1 MMDGRL
7 DRALLLALAV
17 GIAAGTAATVTSI
30 GFPYAFGAAFNA
42 LQVRRKREQR
52 EQRNRLK
59 SEKIKKAPGKPKESQ
74 IYREILQKAL
84 IDWKDIDV
92 SLDNFPY
99 YLSDNTKTALLDSVY
114 TFLKRPEF
122 IKYVSNLASVSPRIL
137 VTGPPGSE
145 IYQETLV
152 KGLGRYL
159 QINVLVLDCTD
170 VLLEAREMQPS
181 NLQKTA
187 DQFPNVPL
195 ASSNMNG
202 DVKSKDK
209 SHIHASTLKS
219 PDPITSPVNN
229 CRKKIPDMGLRSV
242 SEWSVVKQP
251 DSDAEDK
258 SMLVTV
264 PSQPVVSGTT
274 VDPPKRLF
282 RKGDRVRYVGPSNG
296 PTTPNLPVSS
306 HRGSSGG
313 KGPLVGSKGRV
324 ILLLEEN
331 PNKVGVRF
339 DKPVYGG
346 NNMVDL
352 CEDGYGYF
360 CNVLE
365 LRLEHSVGEDENKI
379 MFDALIDILSG
390 EASKEPLV
398 LFIKDVERSMMGN
411 LEHYK
416 KLEQLDKAES
426 RVVIIGSH
434 TMDFQKD
441 KGSFGTYSA
450 SKSGNSLAP
459 LLDLPF
465 LDNFMS
471 RLEDIKGESS
481 KSSRALF
488 KLFPTRIYL
497 QQPQDETVA
506 MDWNQQIEQDMERLK
521 AEANRQQLCM
531 VMGSSGV
538 ICRDLAELE
547 IKNHMLT
554 HDMAEKVVGWAVSHH
569 LQKDNE
575 PIFYNGKL
583 VITAESMQHSLTE
596 LLSVQRTSP
605 TKKSLKDVTC
615 DNEFEKILI
624 SEVIPPDELGV
635 TFDSIG
641 ALENVK
647 EALREL
653 VMLPL
658 QRPELFAKGQLRK
671 PCRGLLLFG
680 PPGTG
685 KTMLAKAVATEA
697 GANFINISMSTIASK
712 WFGEA
717 EKYVKAVFTLANKIA
732 PSVIFIDEVD
742 SMLGRRGKDSEHS
755 AMRKLKNEFMA
766 SWDGLRTRD
775 KERVLVLAATN
786 RPFDLDEAVIRRFP
800 RRLMVDL
807 PDAENRAKILKVI
820 LVDEDLAPEFN
831 MEELAA
837 ATDGYSGSDLKSL
850 CTTAAY
856 QRIRELLDQ
865 ESKERERAKSEGQP
879 PPLISKA
886 PELRPI
892 SMGDVQK
899 AMEKVR
905 SSVSADAR
913 SILELRQWNEQ
924 YGEGGT
930 RKVMTLSYFM

>member
-1 MMDGRL
+1 NLMDGRL
-7 DRALLLALAV
+7 DKALLLALAV

-30 GFPYAFGAAFNA
+30 GFPYAFSAAFNA

-52 EQRNRLK
+52 ELRNRLK
-59 SEKIKKAPGKPKESQ
+59 SEKGKKTPGKPKESQ
-74 IYREILQKAL
+74 IYKEILQRAL
-84 IDWKDIDV
+84 TDWKDIDV

-99 YLSDNTKTALLDSVY
+99 FLSENTKTALLDSVY
-114 TFLKRPEF
+114 TFLKRPEY
-122 IKYVSNLASVSPRIL
+122 IKYVSNLATVSPRIL
-137 VTGPPGSE
+137 LTGPPE
-145 IYQETLV
+145 YEPFAL
-152 KGLGRYL
+152 
-159 QINVLVLDCTD
+159 
-170 VLLEAREMQPS
+170 
-181 NLQKTA
+181 
-187 DQFPNVPL
+187 
-195 ASSNMNG
+195 
-202 DVKSKDK
+202 KSK
-209 SHIHASTLKS
+209 
-219 PDPITSPVNN
+219 
-229 CRKKIPDMGLRSV
+229 G
-242 SEWSVVKQP
+242 
-251 DSDAEDK
+251 
-258 SMLVTV
+258 
-264 PSQPVVSGTT
+264 
-274 VDPPKRLF
+274 KRLF
-282 RKGDRVRYVGPSNG
+282 GTSR
-296 PTTPNLPVSS
+296 VSS
-306 HRGSSGG
+306 TGIVKTIILLRLSTVMRIQESCGIGTVASTWVRFGYGYGDPGTRIGYNSKRIKALYRGQYGFHSSIQEHTNRVIESGMWDQVMDQLRLVYPFLHIVVLLG
-313 KGPLVGSKGRV
+313 KGPSVGSKGRV

-379 MFDALIDILSG
+379 MFDALIDILSS

-441 KGSFGTYSA
+441 KGAFGSYST
-450 SKSGNSLAP
+450 SKSGSSLAP

-471 RLEDIKGESS
+471 RIEDIKGESA

-488 KLFPTRIYL
+488 KLFPSRIYL
-497 QQPQDETVA
+497 QQPQDENVA
-506 MDWNQQIEQDMERLK
+506 LEWNRQIEQDTERLK
-521 AEANRQQLCM
+521 AEANRQQLRM

-538 ICRDLAELE
+538 ICKDLVELE
-547 IKNHMLT
+547 IKNQMLT
-554 HDMAEKVVGWAVSHH
+554 HDMAEKVVGWAVSCH
-569 LQKDNE
+569 LQKDGE
-575 PIFYNGKL
+575 PVLFNGKL
-583 VITAESMQHSLTE
+583 AITAESMQHSLTE
-596 LLSVQRTSP
+596 LLSVQRASP
-605 TKKSLKDVTC
+605 MKKSLKDVTC
-615 DNEFEKILI
+615 DNEFEKILL

-641 ALENVK
+641 ALDNVK

-697 GANFINISMSTIASK
+697 GANFINISMSTITSK

-807 PDAENRAKILKVI
+807 PDAENRSKILKVI

-831 MEELAA
+831 VLELAA

-856 QRIRELLDQ
+856 ERIRELLDQ
-865 ESKERERAKSEGQP
+865 ESKEREKAKSEGRV
-879 PPLISKA
+879 PPLTAKT

-892 SMGDVQK
+892 SMDDMLK

-905 SSVSADAR
+905 SSVSGDAR
-913 SILELRQWNEQ
+913 SILELRQWNDE
-924 YGEGGT
+924 YGEGGS
-930 RKVMTLSYFM
+930 KK

>member
-1 MMDGRL
+1 MDGRL
-7 DRALLLALAV
+7 DKALFLALAV

-30 GFPYAFGAAFNA
+30 SFPYACGAAFNA

-52 EQRNRLK
+52 ELRNRLK
-59 SEKIKKAPGKPKESQ
+59 SEKSKKSPSKPKESQ
-74 IYREILQKAL
+74 IYKEILHRAL
-84 IDWKDIDV
+84 IEWKDIVV
-92 SLDNFPY
+92 SLDDFPY
-99 YLSDNTKTALLDSVY
+99 FLSDNTKTALLDSVY
-114 TFLKRPEF
+114 TFLKRPEYV
-122 IKYVSNLASVSPRIL
+122 KYVSNLVSVSPRIL

-152 KGLGRYL
+152 KGLARSL
-159 QINVLVLDCTD
+159 QVNMLVLDFTD
-170 VLLEAREMQPS
+170 ILLEARELQPS
-181 NLQKTA
+181 NLQKTTNQIPEA
-187 DQFPNVPL
+187 PL
-195 ASSNMNG
+195 ASSKTNG
-202 DVKSKDK
+202 EVNSKEKSNTSAANLKSKD
-209 SHIHASTLKS
+209 STASST
-219 PDPITSPVNN
+219 NN
-229 CRKKIPDMGLRSV
+229 CRKKKPDMGLRTV

-251 DSDAEDK
+251 DSDPEDK
-258 SMLVTV
+258 SMLVKV
-264 PSQPVVSGTT
+264 PSQSVISGTT
-274 VDPPKRLF
+274 IDPPKRLF

-296 PTTPNLPVSS
+296 PTTPGLPVAS
-306 HRGSSGG
+306 HRGSTGG
-313 KGPLVGSKGRV
+313 KGPSIGSKGRV

-379 MFDALIDILSG
+379 MFDALIDLLGS
-390 EASKEPLV
+390 EASKEPLL

-416 KLEQLDKAES
+416 KLEQLDKTES

-441 KGSFGTYSA
+441 KGSFGSYST
-450 SKSGNSLAP
+450 SKSGSSLAP

-471 RLEDIKGESS
+471 RIEDIKGESS

-488 KLFPTRIYL
+488 KLFPARIYL
-497 QQPQDETVA
+497 QQPQDENVA
-506 MDWNQQIEQDMERLK
+506 MEWNHQIEQDTEILK
-521 AEANRQQLCM
+521 AEANRQQLRM

-547 IKNHMLT
+547 IKNQMLT
-554 HDMAEKVVGWAVSHH
+554 HDMAEKVVGWAVSRH
-569 LQKDNE
+569 LQNDGE
-575 PIFYNGKL
+575 PVLFNGRL
-583 VITAESMQHSLTE
+583 VITAESMQQSLTE
-596 LLSVQRTSP
+596 LLSVQRASP
-605 TKKSLKDVTC
+605 MKKSLKDVTC
-615 DNEFEKILI
+615 DNDFEKILL

-641 ALENVK
+641 ALDNVK

-658 QRPELFAKGQLRK
+658 QRPELFTKGQLRK

-697 GANFINISMSTIASK
+697 GANFINISMSTITSK

-807 PDAENRAKILKVI
+807 PDTENRSKILKVI

-837 ATDGYSGSDLKSL
+837 VTDGYSGSDLKSL

-856 QRIRELLDQ
+856 ERIRELLDQ
-865 ESKERERAKSEGQP
+865 ESKERERAKSEGRLP
-879 PPLISKA
+879 PPTTKT

-892 SMGDVQK
+892 SMDDMRK

-905 SSVSADAR
+905 SSLTTSCKRCYV
-913 SILELRQWNEQ
+913 I
-924 YGEGGT
+924 
-930 RKVMTLSYFM
+930 RKINQRT

>member
-1 MMDGRL
+1 MAENLLDGRL
-7 DRALLLALAV
+7 DRAVFLALAV
-17 GIAAGTAATVTSI
+17 GIAAGTAATITSI
-30 GFPYAFGAAFNA
+30 CFPYAFGSVCTA
-42 LQVRRKREQR
+42 LQARRKREQR

-59 SEKIKKAPGKPKESQ
+59 SEKMKKTPHKPKECQ
-74 IYREILQKAL
+74 IYREILQRAL
-84 IDWKDIDV
+84 TRWKDIDV

-99 YLSDNTKTALLDSVY
+99 FLSDNTKTALLDAMYV
-114 TFLKRPEF
+114 FLKRPEY
-122 IKYVSNLASVSPRIL
+122 IKYVSNLVTVCSRIL
-137 VTGPPGSE
+137 LTGPPGSE
-145 IYQETLV
+145 VYQEILV
-152 KGLGRYL
+152 KGLAHYL
-159 QINVLVLDCTD
+159 QVNILVLDCTD
-170 VLLEAREMQPS
+170 ILLEARELQPS
-181 NLQKTA
+181 NLQKVDLYTNGPVSPSTA
-187 DQFPNVPL
+187 
-195 ASSNMNG
+195 NG
-202 DVKSKDK
+202 ENKSKDVVP
-209 SHIHASTLKS
+209 SLI
-219 PDPITSPVNN
+219 NN
-229 CRKKIPDMGLRSV
+229 RQNKNPDMGLRSV
-242 SEWSVVKQP
+242 SQWSVEKQP
-251 DSDAEDK
+251 NTVPEDK
-258 SMLVTV
+258 
-264 PSQPVVSGTT
+264 PVVMTIPPQSIISGTST
-274 VDPPKRLF
+274 DSPRRLF

-296 PTTPNLPVSS
+296 SSTASFAVSA
-306 HRGSSGG
+306 HRGSSGS
-313 KGPLVGSKGRV
+313 KGPSVGAKGRV
-324 ILLLEEN
+324 ILLLDEN

-365 LRLEHSVGEDENKI
+365 LRLEHSVGEDENKT
-379 MFDALIDILSG
+379 MLDALIDVLSS

-398 LFIKDVERSMMGN
+398 LFIKDVERSIIGN

-416 KLEQLDKAES
+416 KLEQLFKAES

-441 KGSFGTYSA
+441 KGNVGTYST

-459 LLDLPF
+459 LLDLSF

-471 RLEDIKGESS
+471 RLDDMKGEGS
-481 KSSRALF
+481 KSSRSLF

-497 QQPQDETVA
+497 QQPQDENMA
-506 MDWNQQIEQDMERLK
+506 MDWNQQLEQDIERLK
-521 AEANRQQLCM
+521 AEANRQQLRM
-531 VMGSSGV
+531 VMGSSG
-538 ICRDLAELE
+538 ITCKDLAELE
-547 IKNHMLT
+547 IKSHILT
-554 HDMAEKVVGWAVSHH
+554 YDMAEKVVGWAVSHQ
-569 LQKDNE
+569 LQTDLE
-575 PIFYNGKL
+575 PVLFNGKL
-583 VITAESMQHSLTE
+583 VITAESMQNSLTE
-596 LLSVQRTSP
+596 LLSVQRASP
-605 TKKSLKDVTC
+605 LKKSLKDVTC

-635 TFDSIG
+635 TFDCIG
-641 ALENVK
+641 ALDNVK

-697 GANFINISMSTIASK
+697 GANFINISMSTVASK

-807 PDAENRAKILKVI
+807 PDAENRVKILRVI
-820 LVDEDLAPEFN
+820 LVDEDLAPDFN
-831 MEELAA
+831 IEELAA

-865 ESKERERAKSEGQP
+865 ETKERDKATSEGQP
-879 PPLISKA
+879 PPLTSKT

-892 SMGDVQK
+892 SMADMRQ

-905 SSVSADAR
+905 SSVSSDAR

>member
-1 MMDGRL
+1 MDGRL
-7 DRALLLALAV
+7 DRAVLLALAV
-17 GIAAGTAATVTSI
+17 GIAAGTAATITSI
-30 GFPYAFGAAFNA
+30 GFPYAFGAFYTA
-42 LQVRRKREQR
+42 LQVRRKKEQR
-52 EQRNRLK
+52 EQRHRLK
-59 SEKIKKAPGKPKESQ
+59 SEKMKKTPHKPKECQ
-74 IYREILQKAL
+74 IYREILQRAL
-84 IDWKDIDV
+84 TKWKDIDV
-92 SLDNFPY
+92 SLDSFPY
-99 YLSDNTKTALLDSVY
+99 FLSDNTKTALLDAMYV
-114 TFLKRPEF
+114 FLKKPDY
-122 IKYVSNLASVSPRIL
+122 IKYVSNLVTVCSRIL
-137 VTGPPGSE
+137 LTGPPGSE
-145 IYQETLV
+145 IYQEILV
-152 KGLGRYL
+152 KGLAHYL
-159 QINVLVLDCTD
+159 QVNILVLDCTD
-170 VLLEAREMQPS
+170 ILLEARELQPS
-181 NLQKTA
+181 NLQKVDHYT
-187 DQFPNVPL
+187 NVPVSQ
-195 ASSNMNG
+195 SSANREN
-202 DVKSKDK
+202 KSKNAVPSSRNK
-209 SHIHASTLKS
+209 HRNK
-219 PDPITSPVNN
+219 N
-229 CRKKIPDMGLRSV
+229 PDMGLRSI
-242 SEWSVVKQP
+242 SQWSMEKQP
-251 DSDAEDK
+251 NTDPEDK
-258 SMLVTV
+258 PALMTIPAQSTI
-264 PSQPVVSGTT
+264 SGTT
-274 VDPPKRLF
+274 IDSPRRLF
-282 RKGDRVRYVGPSNG
+282 RKGDRVRYVGASNG
-296 PTTPNLPVSS
+296 SSTTSFPVSS
-306 HRGSSGG
+306 HRGSSGS
-313 KGPLVGSKGRV
+313 KGPSIGAKGRV
-324 ILLLEEN
+324 ILLLDEN

-365 LRLEHSVGEDENKI
+365 LRLEHSVGEDENKT
-379 MFDALIDILSG
+379 MLDALIDVLSS

-398 LFIKDVERSMMGN
+398 LFIKDVERSIIGN

-416 KLEQLDKAES
+416 KLEQLLKAEC

-441 KGSFGTYSA
+441 KGNVGTYSP

-459 LLDLPF
+459 LLDLSF

-471 RLEDIKGESS
+471 RLDDMKGEGS
-481 KSSRALF
+481 KSSRSLF

-497 QQPQDETVA
+497 QQPQDENMA
-506 MDWNQQIEQDMERLK
+506 MDWNQQLEQDIERLK
-521 AEANRQQLCM
+521 AEANRQQLRM
-531 VMGSSGV
+531 VMGSSG
-538 ICRDLAELE
+538 ITCKDLTELD
-547 IKNHMLT
+547 IKNHILT
-554 HDMAEKVVGWAVSHH
+554 YDMAEKVVGWAVSHQ
-569 LQKDNE
+569 LQKDAE
-575 PIFYNGKL
+575 PVLFNGKL
-583 VITAESMQHSLTE
+583 VITAESMQNTLTE
-596 LLSVQRTSP
+596 LLSVQRASP
-605 TKKSLKDVTC
+605 LKKSLKDVTC

-635 TFDSIG
+635 TFDCIG
-641 ALENVK
+641 ALDNVK

-697 GANFINISMSTIASK
+697 GANFINISMSTVASK

-807 PDAENRAKILKVI
+807 PDAENRVKILRVI
-820 LVDEDLAPEFN
+820 LVDEDLAPDFN
-831 MEELAA
+831 IEELAA

-865 ESKERERAKSEGQP
+865 ESKEREKAKSEGQP
-879 PPLISKA
+879 PPLTSKT

-892 SMGDVQK
+892 SMSDMRQ

-905 SSVSADAR
+905 SSVSSDAR

-930 RKVMTLSYFM
+930 RKVITLSYFM